1 MTASPR
7 REDVTAVVLAGGASS
22 RFGSDKLAA
31 TIAGEAMLDRAIAAV
46 SSLVDEVIVAGPPR
60 PNTGRTAGVNVRSIP
75 DRIGSAGPLQAL
87 DGALAAVST
96 EVAIVV
102 AGDMPTL
109 VPSVLALLVDALW
122 LAPAI
127 DAVVLGDP
135 VEPTRRQP
143 LPVALRVARAREAA
157 AETVDAGD
165 RSLVRA
171 LGRMTTVE
179 LPPTRWLSLDP
190 EARTLV
196 DIDVPEDLERVR
208 DGARD
213 QRMR

>member
-1 MTASPR
+1 MTASLR
-7 REDVTAVVLAGGASS
+7 RRDVTAIVLAGGASS

-31 TIAGEAMLDRAIAAV
+31 TIAGEAMLDRAITAV
-46 SSLVDEVIVAGPPR
+46 SVVVEQVIVAGPLR
-60 PNTGRTAGVNVRSIP
+60 PAKGGTDGSKVRSLP
-75 DRIGSAGPLQAL
+75 DRRGSAGPLMAL
-87 DGALAAVST
+87 DGALAAVTT
-96 EVAIVV
+96 EVAVVV
-102 AGDMPTL
+102 AGDMPSL

-135 VEPTRRQP
+135 AEPTRRQP
-143 LPVALRVARAREAA
+143 LPVALRVARARDAA
-157 AETVDAGD
+157 AETIEAGD
-165 RSLVRA
+165 QSLVRA

-179 LPPTRWLSLDP
+179 LPPKRWLSLDP